1 MRVIYKEISVEDFT
15 SRLPSVLPA
24 YLDNELYFFD
34 DKSLREREYL
44 YPSNYG
50 MVPVN
55 IVLNVSELSGHTSY
69 SFVNGCHCYD
79 KSMDKDGVENH
90 FDSFCN
96 NFTISFYT
104 LSKWY
109 HEFEDY
115 YALLNQHSHCDLIYE
130 NAEDYYNHESG
141 LRYRDQMMYGT
152 DKQTYIDLDERIRS
166 MGGHPEFDEER
177 NETVDKGFYKW
188 ICENI
193 VPSFTI
199 PFTYQEYWKTRKLY
213 YPDVVHWLGWFEE
226 RVMKYEKDG
235 MTLYSGATSA
245 SPETWDCRKDGID
258 CCDCDEYFSR
268 GGKRTY
274 EPMKDW
280 YDALQEG
287 IRNMNSTISGNEN
300 CFIPTMIL
308 PCSIQTS
315 IDDMGQFSIFSKEY
329 ENGVDYR
336 VASGYGASENTVTGK
351 AKIRL
356 LALS

>member
-226 RVMKYEKDG
+226 RAMKYE
-235 MTLYSGATSA
+235 
-245 SPETWDCRKDGID
+245 
-258 CCDCDEYFSR
+258 SR
-268 GGKRTY
+268 SVSRI
-274 EPMKDW
+274 E
-280 YDALQEG
+280 
-287 IRNMNSTISGNEN
+287 R
-300 CFIPTMIL
+300 L
-308 PCSIQTS
+308 P
-315 IDDMGQFSIFSKEY
+315 G
-329 ENGVDYR
+329 
-336 VASGYGASENTVTGK
+336 
-351 AKIRL
+351 RL
-356 LALS
+356 RG